1 MSAPNATARRIPAIV
16 ILGGCLGATLSLMPA
31 QTCAQGTMPPSPAT
45 VAGADSLLSLGEFE
59 AAAEAYRAVVATN
72 PQDGESAYRLGYAL
86 QTLEQWQ
93 EAVAP
98 LSLAV
103 EYRPRRAR
111 ALYRLAGSLAQVGRT
126 DSAMVALVAAI
137 DAGLLQTSMLT
148 RDDALDPLRDRPD
161 FRRLLRAQFG
171 ASYTDAAPNGRPT
184 AAEMAAGIARLTSTI
199 RSTHPNPYRYVSP
212 SEWDRREA
220 EALRRVASATETQY
234 LVELMSLAS
243 SVGDVHTSAYPSGG
257 SPVMRTAMPIQFWKF
272 RDGLR
277 IRAASP
283 GHRELVGATVL
294 AIGGV
299 PVDDAWTHLLAR
311 FPNENE
317 WMSAYMMQ
325 FFLRFPQFLAAVGF
339 GSDDAAGSL
348 RLRLPDGTE
357 RDVTLRGED
366 RGGYGAE
373 MGRTLGFQAPEDW
386 VEGHD
391 TAVSPLWLADRDR
404 AYWFQ
409 VLPERNA
416 VYLQFN
422 TPRDDPAHPWAGFLD
437 SLADTLRA
445 SGIERIVIDLRHNG
459 GGWHYM
465 AYDLAATLRSVP
477 QLAGPGHV
485 VVLIGRLVQSAGV
498 TIAAVLERDADAVFV
513 GEPVGAH
520 PNFFNGRWGNH
531 PPLAL
536 PGTLIRFR
544 VSTVPEPFSDALD
557 DRRFIAPDQWVRLR
571 YDDYAAGQDPVLAA
585 ALDLTATDAVNFL
598 SDPGGRPIAPYFRWN
613 RPSQDAAWP
622 SSPRQVP

>member
-1 MSAPNATARRIPAIV
+1 M
-16 ILGGCLGATLSLMPA
+16 LSLMPA
-31 QTCAQGTMPPSPAT
+31 QTAAQGGMPPAPAA
-45 VAGADSLLSLGEFE
+45 VAQADSLLDLGEFE

-72 PQDGESAYRLGYAL
+72 PKDGESAYLLGYAL
-86 QTLEQWQ
+86 QTLEQWD

-111 ALYRLAGSLAQVGRT
+111 ALYRLAGSLAQLGSR
-126 DSAMVALVAAI
+126 DSAMVVLNAAI
-137 DAGLLQTSMLT
+137 DAGLLQTGMLASDET
-148 RDDALDPLRDRPD
+148 LDPLRDRPD
-161 FRRLLRAQFG
+161 FRRLLQDQFG
-171 ASYTDAAPNGRPT
+171 PYYTDPASNRPPT
-184 AAEMAAGIARLTSTI
+184 VAEMEAGIARLTSTI
-199 RSTHPNPYRYVSP
+199 RSVHPNPYRYVSP

-220 EALRRVASATETQY
+220 EALRRVRSATETQY

-243 SVGDVHTSAYPSGG
+243 SVGDVHTSVYPSGD
-257 SPVMRTAMPIQFWKF
+257 SPVMRTAMPVQFWKF
-272 RDGLR
+272 SDGLR

-283 GHRELVGATVL
+283 EHRELLGATVL

-299 PVDDAWTHLLAR
+299 PVEDAWSGLIAR

-325 FFLRFPQFLAAVGF
+325 FFMRFPQFLTAVGL
-339 GSDDAAGSL
+339 GSDEAAGSL
-348 RLRLPDGTE
+348 RLRLADGTVH
-357 RDVTLRGED
+357 DVTLPGED

-373 MGRTLGFQAPEDW
+373 MSRTLGFQAPEEW

-391 TAVSPLWLADRDR
+391 AAAPPRWLAHRDR

-409 VLPERNA
+409 VLPERDA

-422 TPRDDPAHPWAGFLD
+422 TSRDDPAHPWSPFLT

-445 SGIERIVIDLRHNG
+445 TGIERIVIDLRHNG

-465 AYDLAATLRSVP
+465 AYDLATALRAVP

-485 VVLIGRLVQSAGV
+485 GVLIGRLVQSAGV
-498 TIAAVLERDADAVFV
+498 TIAAVLEREADAVFV

-520 PNFFNGRWGNH
+520 PNFYNGRWGNH

-536 PGTLIRFR
+536 PGTRLRFR
-544 VSTVPEPFSDALD
+544 VSTIPEPFSDALD
-557 DRRFIAPDQWVRLR
+557 DRRFIALDHWVRLR
-571 YDDYAAGQDPVLAA
+571 YDDYAAGKDPVLAA
-585 ALDLTATDAVNFL
+585 ALNLTAEDAVHFL
-598 SDPGGRPIAPYFRWN
+598 SDPGGRPIAPYFRWR
-613 RPSQDAAWP
+613 RPSQDVAWP
-622 SSPRQVP
+622 SFPRQVP